1 VRTDGEEIE
10 KSRQKE
16 SAGASVY
23 GRKRMGQQL
32 AYIYGRKSEIVC
44 LENLAIG
51 IARENFRLKVI
62 SRAWKIFAAR
72 YDYNVEVD

>member
-1 VRTDGEEIE
+1 MEG
-10 KSRQKE
+10 KE
-16 SAGASVY
+16 WASNWH
-23 GRKRMGQQL
+23 
-32 AYIYGRKSEIVC
+32 IYGRKSEIVC